1 MITKAGVL
9 APRGGGGVIEY
20 IVKIFFLFALL
31 LNLKVK

>member
-9 APRGGGGVIEY
+9 APRGGGVIEY

-31 LNLKVK
+31 LNLNEK